1 MQGLA
6 HCLRQCRLYS
16 WLNEQRAQE
25 AMYVKEGNKKDEN
38 APNSHS
44 FNKRLKLGLDS
55 ISFIHH
61 LLIFFSFS
69 LDPNARH

>member
-1 MQGLA
+1 
-6 HCLRQCRLYS
+6 
-16 WLNEQRAQE
+16 
-25 AMYVKEGNKKDEN
+25 MYVKEGNKKDEN